1 MRPPFR
7 VSVIGGSREE
17 EPFLAEVRELG
28 RLMAR
33 EGWTVVCGG
42 LGGVMEA
49 IARGARESGGE
60 VIGILPGPDPR
71 EGNPWLSTVVATGL
85 GQGRNLLVVMNG
97 DAVVARGGKNGT
109 LSEIGHALAL
119 GRRVFGWRTWELPGV
134 ERVEE
139 PRILI
144 ERLKELFASDAEL

>member
-1 MRPPFR
+1 
-7 VSVIGGSREE
+7 
-17 EPFLAEVRELG
+17 
-28 RLMAR
+28 MA
-33 EGWTVVCGG
+33 
-42 LGGVMEA
+42 L
-49 IARGARESGGE
+49 
-60 VIGILPGPDPR
+60 
-71 EGNPWLSTVVATGL
+71 
-85 GQGRNLLVVMNG
+85 
-97 DAVVARGGKNGT
+97 GGKNGT

>member
-1 MRPPFR
+1 M
-7 VSVIGGSREE
+7 
-17 EPFLAEVRELG
+17 
-28 RLMAR
+28 
-33 EGWTVVCGG
+33 
-42 LGGVMEA
+42 
-49 IARGARESGGE
+49 
-60 VIGILPGPDPR
+60 IGILPGPDPR

-97 DAVVARGGKNGT
+97 DAVVALGGKNGT